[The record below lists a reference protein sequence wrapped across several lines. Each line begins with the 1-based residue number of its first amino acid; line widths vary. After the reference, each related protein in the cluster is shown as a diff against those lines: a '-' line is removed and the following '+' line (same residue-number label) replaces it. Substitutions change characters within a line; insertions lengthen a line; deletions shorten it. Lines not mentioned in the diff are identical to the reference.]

1 MEDYVLS
8 NGVRIPKMGF
18 GCYKLD
24 KSQIRSILKDALDAG
39 YTHFD
44 TATFYGNEAE
54 MGDAF
59 ASLGVDRKSLFI
71 TTKVWK
77 TDLSRVE
84 QSLDESLKKLRTDYV
99 DLFLVHWPRPDLQ
112 SDWRTLDA
120 EAWAAVEKLYA
131 AGKARAVGV
140 SNFLPHHLMNLYKSC
155 TVRPMVDQLEFHP
168 GYTQEATVNYCEEND
183 IVVEAWSPLGRGRLR
198 DDVLLRELS
207 AKYGVSIQQL
217 CLQFAM
223 QCHVLPI
230 PKASSRERMEQN
242 IAVAMA
248 SSLFSIS
255 EEDMFRLHTMPQA
268 GWSGEHPDRDAVER
282 QQS

>member
-8 NGVRIPKMGF
+8 NGVRIPKIGF

-24 KSQIRSILKDALDAG
+24 KAQMRPILKDALDTG

-54 MGDAF
+54 MGAAF
-59 ASLGVDRKSLFI
+59 KEIGVQRKELFI

-77 TDLSRVE
+77 TDLKQARR
-84 QSLDESLKKLRTDYV
+84 SLEESLKKLGTDYI
-99 DLFLVHWPRPDLQ
+99 DLFLVHWPRPDLHT
-112 SDWRTLDA
+112 DWQTLDA
-120 EAWAAVEKLYA
+120 EAWAEIEKLYKE
-131 AGKARAVGV
+131 GKARAIGV

-168 GYTQEATVNYCEEND
+168 GYTQEAAVSFCEENG

-198 DDVLLRELS
+198 DDVLLQELS
-207 AKYGVSIQQL
+207 AKYSVSVQQL
-217 CLQFAM
+217 CLQFEM

-230 PKASSRERMEQN
+230 PKASSRERMAQN
-242 IAVAMA
+242 IAVDSFA
-248 SSLFSIS
+248 IS